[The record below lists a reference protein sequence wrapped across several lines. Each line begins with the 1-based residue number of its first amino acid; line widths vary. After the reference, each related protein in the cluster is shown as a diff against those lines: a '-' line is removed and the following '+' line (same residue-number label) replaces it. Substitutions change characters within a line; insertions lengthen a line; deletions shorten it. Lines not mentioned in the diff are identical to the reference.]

1 MQVKQAIKE
10 MQTQHL
16 IQMEKVTAASLLTRA
31 QIRLT
36 GKRIVPRIKNPM
48 RKIRTRKNP
57 KMKIKTA
64 TQKKKKT
71 LSQRKPAKK
80 QKL

>member
-1 MQVKQAIKE
+1 
-10 MQTQHL
+10 
-16 IQMEKVTAASLLTRA
+16 MEKVTAASLLTRA

-36 GKRIVPRIKNPM
+36 GKRIAPRIKNPM
-48 RKIRTRKNP
+48 MKIRTRKNP